1 MPNYRYKAVD
11 ATGKVFKGTTIA
23 QDEAH
28 VEQDLIASG
37 LYLIKC
43 KSLTESAWRQMLKG
57 GVKPRTLV
65 EFTTDFLRPSRSAC
79 RCCPPWKKMRVTC
92 HRPRCGK
99 FPKK

>member
-11 ATGKVFKGTTIA
+11 ATGKVFKGATIA

-43 KSLTESAWRQMLKG
+43 KSLTGSAWRQMLKG
-57 GVKPRTLV
+57 GVKPR
-65 EFTTDFLRPSRSAC
+65 
-79 RCCPPWKKMRVTC
+79 
-92 HRPRCGK
+92 
-99 FPKK
+99 